1 MSVSLKLLVWIAR
14 IVLGGVFI
22 FSGFVKAIDP
32 LGSAYKF
39 QDYFMA
45 FNLDWLMFSALP
57 SALLLSTL
65 EFVIGIGILLGL
77 KMRLSA
83 WGGLLFM
90 AVFTPLTLYIAI
102 TDPVPDCGCFG
113 DAIIISNWATFN
125 KNVFLLAAA
134 IIVFVFRNK
143 ISPLLSKKAD
153 GWLLLLF
160 TIGIL
165 WLSVHCLRNLPI
177 IDFRPWKT
185 GNDITELVM
194 PTEEIADTYLIFE
207 NTETGEIRE
216 YPADDYPW
224 DDPEWA
230 AVWEYKDRRD
240 EVIQPYQEAKIEDFY
255 IEDEFGDD
263 LTGFYMTKPGYL
275 FMVVAPDL
283 HRSNTRA
290 FEERVTPLAKEAE
303 AMGYPL
309 IVLTGST
316 QRTVDEFRHSYQTP
330 YPFYLSDEIELK
342 TIIRSNPGLVL
353 MKEGVVKGKWAHRN
367 IPALEDIMKETVN

>member
-316 QRTVDEFRHSYQTP
+316 QRTVDEFRHAYQTP

-367 IPALEDIMKETVN
+367 IPALEEIMKETVN

>member
-1 MSVSLKLLVWIAR
+1 MNAAAKTLVWVSR
-14 IVLGGVFI
+14 ILLGGVFI

-45 FNLDWLMFSALP
+45 FEMDWLMFSALP
-57 SALLLSTL
+57 SAVLLSTL
-65 EFVIGIGILLGL
+65 EFVIGIGVLLGL
-77 KMRLSA
+77 KMRYSA

-90 AVFTPLTLYIAI
+90 AFFTPLTLYIAI

-113 DAIIISNWATFN
+113 EAIIISNWATFN

-134 IIVFVFRNK
+134 IIVFIFRNK
-143 ISPLLSKKAD
+143 IKPLLSKKAD
-153 GWLLLLF
+153 GYLLVLF

-165 WLSVHCLRNLPI
+165 WLSFYCLRNLPS
-177 IDFRPWKT
+177 IDFRPWKV
-185 GNDITELVM
+185 GNDITELVI
-194 PTEEIADTYLIFE
+194 PTPEVADTYLIFE
-207 NTETGEIRE
+207 NTETGETRE

-230 AVWEYKDRRD
+230 ALWEYKDRRE
-240 EVIQPYQEAKIEDFY
+240 EVIQPYQEAEIEAFY

-263 LTGFYMTKPGYL
+263 LTEFYMTKPGYL

-290 FEERVTPLAKEAE
+290 FEEKITPLAQEAE
-303 AMGYPL
+303 AAGYPL

-316 QRTVDEFRHSYQTP
+316 QQAADEFRHAYQTP

-353 MKEGVVKGKWAHRN
+353 MKEGVVKRKWAHRN
-367 IPALEDIMKETVN
+367 IPPLEEIMEEINN

>member
-367 IPALEDIMKETVN
+367 IPALEEIMKETVN